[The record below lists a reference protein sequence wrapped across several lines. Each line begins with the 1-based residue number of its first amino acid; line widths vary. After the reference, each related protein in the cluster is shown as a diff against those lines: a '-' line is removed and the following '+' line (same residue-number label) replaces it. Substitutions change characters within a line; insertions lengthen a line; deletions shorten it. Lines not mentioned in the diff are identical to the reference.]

1 MVGGWISETLSILVS
16 PLNAL
21 ADAIQWVANAIGSEL
36 QSMGRNLSD
45 WFAGIRDGLGNL
57 GDSIGGFFTTIS
69 SSLGDW
75 FGDVG
80 RWFSDLG
87 RSIGGFFSELGR
99 SIGGWFSDL
108 IDNVLDIFKSIG
120 KLLDYI
126 NPFSEN
132 NFLRILFV
140 PSDDY
145 FESYSST
152 FKTALSNKFPI
163 FPQLFDT
170 WESVKG
176 AVSDRVNG
184 WDGFTVDMSRYG
196 AGTLTVVD
204 PTFVN
209 AIAPKMRFWIG
220 AFLYFMT
227 FLFIIK
233 RSSQLIGAG
242 R

>member
-1 MVGGWISETLSILVS
+1 MVTGWIGETLNVLVS
-16 PLNAL
+16 PLSAV
-21 ADAIQWVANAIGSEL
+21 ADAIQWVADAIGSEL

-45 WFAGIRDGLGNL
+45 WFAGIRDGLGSL
-57 GDSIGGFFTTIS
+57 GDSIGGFFKTIT
-69 SSLGDW
+69 SSLGGW

-80 RWFSDLG
+80 RWFSHLG
-87 RSIGGFFSELGR
+87 D

-145 FESYSST
+145 FKSYSST